1 MIDIGKFS
9 REELDKYQDKLY
21 GQIFEVADNIDEYQ
35 KYCKNISI
43 NKFYLGF
50 EKTDKLIGGVRPG
63 QVVSILAPTNVGKTT
78 IALNIAR
85 NQTPEWKEKF
95 LLVLISMEESRHGV
109 FERYLQMHYN
119 ISTEQLEQLYANDD
133 KFVENSRA
141 ILHRE
146 FSGLINVVYRIHAQD
161 LIAYLQIIEKNF
173 YGKKIGAVI
182 LDHLN
187 LIKNDTKHNDVE
199 KTADNM
205 QTIKEVAL
213 HLNYPIIN
221 LSHVGRSDA
230 KDKKG
235 GGINLFSGKGS
246 GEIENSSQ
254 ILFTLQRIDEIGHY
268 PVDIQHRVRRQEL
281 DLLKFK
287 IEKKKQGH
295 YGEVVLSLERPSLR
309 MAEYTQHTK
318 YVQEQ
323 AF

>member
-9 REELDKYQDKLY
+9 KEELEKYKDKIY
-21 GQIFEVADNIDEYQ
+21 GQIFEVADNIDAYRE
-35 KYCKNISI
+35 YCKNISI

-50 EKTDKLIGGVRPG
+50 SKTDKLLGGVRPG

-95 LLVLISMEESRHGV
+95 LLVLISMEESKHGV

-119 ISTEQLEQLYANDD
+119 LSTEDLEKIYATDD

-141 ILHRE
+141 DLDRE
-146 FSGLINVVYRIHAQD
+146 FSGLINVVYRIHGQD
-161 LIAYLQIIEKNF
+161 LMAYLQIIEKTI
-173 YGKKIGAVI
+173 GKKIGAVI

-268 PVDIQHRVRRQEL
+268 PMDIQQRVRRQEL

-287 IEKKKQGH
+287 IEKKKQGQ
-295 YGEVVLSLERPSLR
+295 YGEVVLALERPSLR
-309 MAEYTQHTK
+309 MTEYTQHTK
-318 YVQEQ
+318 YIQEQ